1 MKRIFL
7 LLVVVAVV
15 VALAFMAL
23 PEDPGQTPVIAVPAP
38 VAEQSADDADLAAD
52 KLLQEAERDAR
63 LERMK
68 EVFARLE
75 RERRDLRIRLDE
87 VAFYVGEA
95 SLSAE
100 QAGQIREDM
109 NTANRLLINPPLL
122 GAFRDADAIQRELDQ
137 VVRNHDRLR
146 EILAAVK
153 PEAEAAAD

>member
-7 LLVVVAVV
+7 LLIVVAVV

-23 PEDPGQTPVIAVPAP
+23 PEDPGQTPPIAVPAP
-38 VAEQSADDADLAAD
+38 VSGQSEDADVAVD

-87 VAFYVGEA
+87 VTFYVGEA
-95 SLSAE
+95 SLSADE
-100 QAGQIREDM
+100 AEQIREDM
-109 NTANRLLINPPLL
+109 NKANRLLINPPLL
-122 GAFRDADAIQRELDQ
+122 GAFRDAEAIQRELDK
-137 VVRNHDRLR
+137 VLRNHDRLR
-146 EILAAVK
+146 EILASVK
-153 PEAEAAAD
+153 PEDEAAAN

>member
-7 LLVVVAVV
+7 LIVVVAVV

-23 PEDPGQTPVIAVPAP
+23 PEDPGQNPPVAVPAP
-38 VAEQSADDADLAAD
+38 VSDQSEDADLAAD

-95 SLSAE
+95 SLSADE
-100 QAGQIREDM
+100 AEQIREDM
-109 NTANRLLINPPLL
+109 NKANRLLINPPLL
-122 GAFRDADAIQRELDQ
+122 GAFRDAEAIQRELDQ
-137 VVRNHDRLR
+137 VLRNHDRLR
-146 EILAAVK
+146 EILAMVK
-153 PEAEAAAD
+153 PDDDSVAD